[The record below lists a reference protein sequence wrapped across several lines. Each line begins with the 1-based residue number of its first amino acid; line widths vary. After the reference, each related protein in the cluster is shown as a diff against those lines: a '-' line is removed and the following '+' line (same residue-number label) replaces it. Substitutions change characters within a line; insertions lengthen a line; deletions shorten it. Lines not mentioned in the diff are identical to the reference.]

1 MMFLFTARPKNRA
14 VDTVKGREAL
24 GEENQASR
32 FTALVKA
39 RKCPAVGWRGAGGLR
54 PRPLGLDFRSPRR
67 RVPGSLTPLWAPVKT
82 TVPVAG
88 TMEAPVE
95 AEVENEDGDSICGDL
110 CFMDKGLRSIS
121 ELSLDSSLHA
131 INLHCNNIS
140 KIEAID
146 HVWNLQHLDLSSNQ
160 INRIEGLNTL
170 TKLCTL
176 NLSCNLITR
185 IEGLEALTNLTRLN
199 LSYNHINDLS
209 GLIPLHGIKHK
220 LRYIDLHSNCIDSI
234 HHLLQCVVGLNFL
247 TNLILE
253 KNGEDNPV
261 CRVPGYRAIML
272 QTLPQL
278 RILDCKNIFGEPVN
292 LSEINSSRLQCLE
305 GLLDNLVSSDSPLNI
320 SEDEIIDSMP
330 VVTPPIDEIAPL
342 DQFASPTDTG
352 LTSFISICPSS
363 EPEKVNHENNFHND
377 MKLQKLD
384 DQILQLLTET
394 SDSLLD
400 NVPEKDLRPKRDTD
414 MTSESDYGNRKECNR
429 RIPRRSK
436 IPYYSKTIQTIK
448 HHNKNNPFMSCNRKM
463 KPPFFKDLYV
473 RSSLANCNMLEE
485 SEEQKTEI
493 IKVDNSS
500 SEDTTYR
507 TLVEQLDQER
517 EKRWK
522 AEQAEKKLMDYIAE
536 LHKHAN
542 EKKDIHSLALLT
554 TDRLREII
562 FKERNSKVQLEVM
575 VHKLQNE
582 IKKLTI
588 ELIKARDQ
596 QEDHIRHLRTL
607 EKALEKMERQK
618 GQQQAAQMRLIQE
631 VELKAAA
638 ADTEINLLRTSLH
651 QEKEQVQQLHELLAL
666 KEKEHRK
673 ELETR
678 EFLSDAEFQEAL
690 AKEVA
695 KEERKHEQDIKEYQE
710 KIDILNQR
718 YMDLENEFRIAL
730 TVEAR
735 RFKDV
740 KDGFEN
746 VATELAKSK
755 HALVWAQRK
764 ENESSSLI
772 KDLTCMVKEQKIK
785 LAEVSKLKQETATN
799 LQNQINTL
807 EILIEDDKQKSIQI
821 ELLKHEKVQLI
832 SELAAKESLIYGLR
846 TERKVWGHE
855 LAQQGSSLALDRGK
869 LEAQI
874 ESLCRENESLRKA
887 NECDNDALRI
897 KCKIIEDQTETIG
910 KLKTCVQ
917 EREEQIK
924 ILQEKI
930 TEIQK
935 CTQEQL
941 DEKSSQLDDI
951 IEKLERHNERKEKL
965 KQQLKVKELE
975 LEEIRKAYSTLNQKW
990 HDKGELLSHLE
1001 MQVKEVKEKF
1011 ENKERKLKAERDKSI
1026 ELQKDAVEKLHSMDD
1041 AFKKQVDAIVEAHH
1055 AEIIQLASEKQK
1067 YIDSA
1072 NLKVHRVEE
1081 EMRELL
1087 QETCKNKKAMEEKIR
1102 QLAFAL
1108 TEIQQEM

>member
-1 MMFLFTARPKNRA
+1 
-14 VDTVKGREAL
+14 
-24 GEENQASR
+24 
-32 FTALVKA
+32 
-39 RKCPAVGWRGAGGLR
+39 
-54 PRPLGLDFRSPRR
+54 
-67 RVPGSLTPLWAPVKT
+67 
-82 TVPVAG
+82 
-88 TMEAPVE
+88 MEAPME
-95 AEVENEDGDSICGDL
+95 AEVENEDGDSSCGDL
-110 CFMDKGLRSIS
+110 CFMDKGLRSMS

-146 HVWNLQHLDLSSNQ
+146 HVWNLRHLDLSSNQ
-160 INRIEGLNTL
+160 ISRIEGLSTL

-185 IEGLEALTNLTRLN
+185 VEGLEALTNLTKLN

-253 KNGEDNPV
+253 KNEEDNPV

-292 LSEINSSRLQCLE
+292 LSEVNSSRLQCLE

-320 SEDEIIDSMP
+320 SEDE
-330 VVTPPIDEIAPL
+330 
-342 DQFASPTDTG
+342 
-352 LTSFISICPSS
+352 
-363 EPEKVNHENNFHND
+363 
-377 MKLQKLD
+377 
-384 DQILQLLTET
+384 T
-394 SDSLLD
+394 SDSFID

-414 MTSESDYGNRKECNR
+414 ITSESDYGNRKECNR
-429 RIPRRSK
+429 RISRRSK
-436 IPYYSKTIQTIK
+436 VPYYSKTIQAIK
-448 HHNKNNPFMSCNRKM
+448 HHTKNNNPFMSCNRKM
-463 KPPFFKDLYV
+463 KQPFFKELYV

-493 IKVDNSS
+493 IKVDKSS

-507 TLVEQLDQER
+507 SLVEQLDQER

-522 AEQAEKKLMDYIAE
+522 AEQAEKKLLDYIDE
-536 LHKHAN
+536 LHKHASG
-542 EKKDIHSLALLT
+542 KKDLHSLALLT
-554 TDRLREII
+554 TDRLKEII

-575 VHKLQNE
+575 VHRLQNE

-638 ADTEINLLRTSLH
+638 ADREINLLRTSLH

-666 KEKEHRK
+666 KEQEHRK

-678 EFLSDAEFQEAL
+678 EFFSDAEFQEAL

-710 KIDILNQR
+710 KIDTLNQQ

-772 KDLTCMVKEQKIK
+772 KDLTCMVKEQKTK
-785 LAEVSKLKQETATN
+785 LAEVSKLKQETAAN

-855 LAQQGSSLALDRGK
+855 LAQQGTSLISNREK

-874 ESLCRENESLRKA
+874 ESLCRENESLRKT

-910 KLKTCVQ
+910 KLKSCLQ

-924 ILQEKI
+924 ILQEKM

-965 KQQLKVKELE
+965 KQQLKIKELE

-1087 QETCKNKKAMEEKIR
+1087 QETCKNKKAMEEKIK
-1102 QLAFAL
+1102 QLALAL

>member
-1 MMFLFTARPKNRA
+1 
-14 VDTVKGREAL
+14 
-24 GEENQASR
+24 
-32 FTALVKA
+32 
-39 RKCPAVGWRGAGGLR
+39 
-54 PRPLGLDFRSPRR
+54 
-67 RVPGSLTPLWAPVKT
+67 
-82 TVPVAG
+82 
-88 TMEAPVE
+88 MEAPVE
-95 AEVENEDGDSICGDL
+95 AEVENGDGDSSCGDL

-121 ELSLDSSLHA
+121 ELSLDSTLHA

-160 INRIEGLNTL
+160 ITQIEGLNTL

-176 NLSCNLITR
+176 NLSCNMITR
-185 IEGLEALTNLTRLN
+185 IEGLETLINLTRLN

-234 HHLLQCVVGLNFL
+234 HHLLQCMVGLHFL

-253 KNGEDNPV
+253 TNGEDNPV
-261 CRVPGYRAIML
+261 CRVPGYRAILL

-292 LSEINSSRLQCLE
+292 LSKINSSRLQCLE
-305 GLLDNLVSSDSPLNI
+305 GLLDNLFSSDSPLNI
-320 SEDEIIDSMP
+320 SEDE
-330 VVTPPIDEIAPL
+330 
-342 DQFASPTDTG
+342 
-352 LTSFISICPSS
+352 
-363 EPEKVNHENNFHND
+363 
-377 MKLQKLD
+377 
-384 DQILQLLTET
+384 T
-394 SDSLLD
+394 SDSLIS
-400 NVPEKDLRPKRDTD
+400 NVPEKDIRPKRDTD
-414 MTSESDYGNRKECNR
+414 MTSESEYGNRKECNR
-429 RIPRRSK
+429 RIPQRSK

-448 HHNKNNPFMSCNRKM
+448 HHNKNNAFMSCNRKM
-463 KPPFFKDLYV
+463 KQPFFKDLYV
-473 RSSLANCNMLEE
+473 RSSLANCNTLEE
-485 SEEQKTEI
+485 SEEQKKEL

-507 TLVEQLDQER
+507 TLLQQLDQER

-522 AEQAEKKLMDYIAE
+522 AEQAEKKLRNYIDE
-536 LHKHAN
+536 LHKHAK
-542 EKKDIHSLALLT
+542 EKKGFHTLARLT
-554 TDRLREII
+554 TDRLKEII
-562 FKERNSKVQLEVM
+562 YKERNSKAQLEVM

-582 IKKLTI
+582 VKNLSI

-596 QEDHIRHLRTL
+596 QEYHIRHLRTL

-618 GQQQAAQMRLIQE
+618 GQQQAAQIRLIQE
-631 VELKAAA
+631 MELKAAA
-638 ADTEINLLRTSLH
+638 ADREINLLRTSLH
-651 QEKEQVQQLHELLAL
+651 QEKEQVQQLHEVLTL
-666 KEKEHRK
+666 KEQEHRK

-710 KIDILNQR
+710 KIDTLNQQ

-772 KDLTCMVKEQKIK
+772 KDLNCMVKEQKTK
-785 LAEVSKLKQETATN
+785 LAEVSKLKQETAAN

-855 LAQQGSSLALDRGK
+855 LAQQGSSLALNRGK
-869 LEAQI
+869 LEAQN

-887 NECDNDALRI
+887 NERDNDALRI

-910 KLKTCVQ
+910 KLKVCVQ
-917 EREEQIK
+917 EKEEQIK
-924 ILQEKI
+924 VLQEKI
-930 TEIQK
+930 IEIQK

-941 DEKSSQLDDI
+941 DEKSLQLDDV

-965 KQQLKVKELE
+965 KQQLKIKELE

-1011 ENKERKLKAERDKSI
+1011 EDKEKKLKAERDKSI

-1041 AFKKQVDAIVEAHH
+1041 AFKKQVDAIVEAHQ

-1072 NLKVHRVEE
+1072 NFKVHLVEE

-1087 QETCKNKKAMEEKIR
+1087 QETCKNKKAMEEKIK

-1108 TEIQQEM
+1108 TEIQREM

>member
-1 MMFLFTARPKNRA
+1 
-14 VDTVKGREAL
+14 
-24 GEENQASR
+24 
-32 FTALVKA
+32 
-39 RKCPAVGWRGAGGLR
+39 
-54 PRPLGLDFRSPRR
+54 
-67 RVPGSLTPLWAPVKT
+67 
-82 TVPVAG
+82 
-88 TMEAPVE
+88 MEAPVE
-95 AEVENEDGDSICGDL
+95 AEVENEDGDSSCGDL

-146 HVWNLQHLDLSSNQ
+146 HLWNLQHLDLSSNQ
-160 INRIEGLNTL
+160 INQIEGLNTL

-220 LRYIDLHSNCIDSI
+220 LRFIDLHSNCIDSI

-253 KNGEDNPV
+253 KNGDDNPV
-261 CRVPGYRAIML
+261 CHVPGYRAIML

-305 GLLDNLVSSDSPLNI
+305 GLLNNLVSSDSPLNT

-363 EPEKVNHENNFHND
+363 EPEKVNHKNSFHND

-394 SDSLLD
+394 SDSLID

-448 HHNKNNPFMSCNRKM
+448 HHHKNNNPFMSCNRKM

-500 SEDTTYR
+500 LEDTTYR
-507 TLVEQLDQER
+507 TLLEQLDQER

-666 KEKEHRK
+666 KEQEHRK

-678 EFLSDAEFQEAL
+678 EFFSDAEFQEAL

-710 KIDILNQR
+710 KIDTLNQQ

-772 KDLTCMVKEQKIK
+772 KDLTCMVKEQKTK
-785 LAEVSKLKQETATN
+785 LAEVSKLKQETAAN
-799 LQNQINTL
+799 LQNQISTL

-855 LAQQGSSLALDRGK
+855 LAQHGSSLALDRGK

-874 ESLCRENESLRKA
+874 ESLYRENESLRKK

-910 KLKTCVQ
+910 KLKACVQ

>member
-1 MMFLFTARPKNRA
+1 
-14 VDTVKGREAL
+14 
-24 GEENQASR
+24 
-32 FTALVKA
+32 
-39 RKCPAVGWRGAGGLR
+39 
-54 PRPLGLDFRSPRR
+54 
-67 RVPGSLTPLWAPVKT
+67 
-82 TVPVAG
+82 
-88 TMEAPVE
+88 MEAPVE
-95 AEVENEDGDSICGDL
+95 AEVENGDGDSSCGDL

-121 ELSLDSSLHA
+121 ELSLDSTLHA

-160 INRIEGLNTL
+160 ITQIEGLNTL

-176 NLSCNLITR
+176 NLSCNMITR
-185 IEGLEALTNLTRLN
+185 IEGLETLINLTRLN

-234 HHLLQCVVGLNFL
+234 HHLLQCMVGLHFL

-253 KNGEDNPV
+253 TNGEDNPV
-261 CRVPGYRAIML
+261 CRVPGYRAILL

-292 LSEINSSRLQCLE
+292 LSKINSSRLQCLE
-305 GLLDNLVSSDSPLNI
+305 GLLDNLFSSDSPLNI
-320 SEDEIIDSMP
+320 SEDE
-330 VVTPPIDEIAPL
+330 
-342 DQFASPTDTG
+342 
-352 LTSFISICPSS
+352 
-363 EPEKVNHENNFHND
+363 
-377 MKLQKLD
+377 
-384 DQILQLLTET
+384 T
-394 SDSLLD
+394 SDSLIS

-414 MTSESDYGNRKECNR
+414 MTSESEYGNRKECNR

-463 KPPFFKDLYV
+463 KQPFFKDLYV
-473 RSSLANCNMLEE
+473 RSSLANCNTLEE
-485 SEEQKTEI
+485 SEEQKKELI
-493 IKVDNSS
+493 RVDNSS

-507 TLVEQLDQER
+507 TLLQQLDQER

-522 AEQAEKKLMDYIAE
+522 AEQAEKKLRSYIDE
-536 LHKHAN
+536 LHKHAK
-542 EKKDIHSLALLT
+542 EKKGFHTLAMLT
-554 TDRLREII
+554 TDRLKEII
-562 FKERNSKVQLEVM
+562 YKERNSKAQLEVM

-582 IKKLTI
+582 VKNLSI
-588 ELIKARDQ
+588 ELIEARDQ
-596 QEDHIRHLRTL
+596 QEYHIRHLRTL

-618 GQQQAAQMRLIQE
+618 GQQQAAQIRLIQE
-631 VELKAAA
+631 MELKAAA
-638 ADTEINLLRTSLH
+638 ADREINLLRTSLH
-651 QEKEQVQQLHELLAL
+651 QEKEQVQQLHEVLTL
-666 KEKEHRK
+666 KEQEHRK

-710 KIDILNQR
+710 KIDTLNQQ

-772 KDLTCMVKEQKIK
+772 KDLTCMVKEQKTK
-785 LAEVSKLKQETATN
+785 LAEVSKLKQETAAN

-855 LAQQGSSLALDRGK
+855 LAQQGSSLALNRGK
-869 LEAQI
+869 LEAQN

-887 NECDNDALRI
+887 NERDNDALRI

-910 KLKTCVQ
+910 KLKVCVQ
-917 EREEQIK
+917 EKEEQIK
-924 ILQEKI
+924 VLQEKI
-930 TEIQK
+930 IEIQK

-941 DEKSSQLDDI
+941 DEKSLQLDDV

-965 KQQLKVKELE
+965 KQQLKIKELE

-1011 ENKERKLKAERDKSI
+1011 EDKEKKLKAERDKSI

-1041 AFKKQVDAIVEAHH
+1041 AFKKQVDAIVEAHQ

-1072 NLKVHRVEE
+1072 NFKVHLVEE

-1087 QETCKNKKAMEEKIR
+1087 QETCKNKKAMEEKIK

-1108 TEIQQEM
+1108 TEIQREM

>member
-1 MMFLFTARPKNRA
+1 
-14 VDTVKGREAL
+14 
-24 GEENQASR
+24 
-32 FTALVKA
+32 
-39 RKCPAVGWRGAGGLR
+39 
-54 PRPLGLDFRSPRR
+54 
-67 RVPGSLTPLWAPVKT
+67 
-82 TVPVAG
+82 
-88 TMEAPVE
+88 MEAPVE
-95 AEVENEDGDSICGDL
+95 AEVENEDGDSSCGDL
-110 CFMDKGLRSIS
+110 CFMDKGLRSMS

-146 HVWNLQHLDLSSNQ
+146 HVWNLRHLDLSSNQ
-160 INRIEGLNTL
+160 ISRIEGLSTL

-185 IEGLEALTNLTRLN
+185 VEGLEALTNLTKLN

-253 KNGEDNPV
+253 KNEEDNPV

-320 SEDEIIDSMP
+320 SEDE
-330 VVTPPIDEIAPL
+330 
-342 DQFASPTDTG
+342 
-352 LTSFISICPSS
+352 
-363 EPEKVNHENNFHND
+363 
-377 MKLQKLD
+377 
-384 DQILQLLTET
+384 T
-394 SDSLLD
+394 SDSFID

-414 MTSESDYGNRKECNR
+414 ITSESDYGNRKECNR
-429 RIPRRSK
+429 RISRRSK
-436 IPYYSKTIQTIK
+436 VPYYSKTIQTIK
-448 HHNKNNPFMSCNRKM
+448 HHTKNNNPFMSCNRKM
-463 KPPFFKDLYV
+463 KQPFFKELYV

-493 IKVDNSS
+493 IKVDKSS

-507 TLVEQLDQER
+507 SLVEQLDQER

-522 AEQAEKKLMDYIAE
+522 AEQAEKKLLDYIDE
-536 LHKHAN
+536 LHKHASG
-542 EKKDIHSLALLT
+542 KKALHSLALLT
-554 TDRLREII
+554 TDRLKEII

-575 VHKLQNE
+575 VHRLQNE

-638 ADTEINLLRTSLH
+638 ADREINLLRTSLH

-666 KEKEHRK
+666 KEQEHRK

-678 EFLSDAEFQEAL
+678 EFFSDAEFQEAL

-710 KIDILNQR
+710 KIDTLNQQ

-772 KDLTCMVKEQKIK
+772 KDLTCMVKEQKTK
-785 LAEVSKLKQETATN
+785 LAEVSKLKQETAAN

-855 LAQQGSSLALDRGK
+855 LEQQGTSLISNRGK

-874 ESLCRENESLRKA
+874 ESLCRENESLRKT

-910 KLKTCVQ
+910 KLKSCLQ

-924 ILQEKI
+924 ILQEKM

-965 KQQLKVKELE
+965 KQQLKIKELE

-1055 AEIIQLASEKQK
+1055 AEIVQLASEKQK

-1087 QETCKNKKAMEEKIR
+1087 QETCKNKKAMEEKIK
-1102 QLAFAL
+1102 QLALAL

>member
-1 MMFLFTARPKNRA
+1 
-14 VDTVKGREAL
+14 
-24 GEENQASR
+24 
-32 FTALVKA
+32 
-39 RKCPAVGWRGAGGLR
+39 
-54 PRPLGLDFRSPRR
+54 
-67 RVPGSLTPLWAPVKT
+67 
-82 TVPVAG
+82 
-88 TMEAPVE
+88 MEAPVE
-95 AEVENEDGDSICGDL
+95 PEVENEDGESRCGDL

-121 ELSLDSSLHA
+121 ELSLDSTLRA

-140 KIEAID
+140 KIKAID
-146 HVWNLQHLDLSSNQ
+146 HIWNLQHLDLSSNQ
-160 INRIEGLNTL
+160 ISQIEGLNTL
-170 TKLCTL
+170 TKLRTL

-185 IEGLEALTNLTRLN
+185 IEGLKALTNLTRLN

-209 GLIPLHGIKHK
+209 GLMPLHGIKHK

-234 HHLLQCVVGLNFL
+234 HHLLQCTVGLRFL

-261 CRVPGYRAIML
+261 CHLPGYRAVML

-292 LSEINSSRLQCLE
+292 MAEINSSHLQCFE
-305 GLLDNLVSSDSPLNI
+305 GLSDNLVSSDSPLNI
-320 SEDEIIDSMP
+320 SENEISDGMP
-330 VVTPPIDEIAPL
+330 VVTPPIDEVTPL
-342 DQFASPTDTG
+342 DHF
-352 LTSFISICPSS
+352 TS
-363 EPEKVNHENNFHND
+363 N
-377 MKLQKLD
+377 
-384 DQILQLLTET
+384 
-394 SDSLLD
+394 SLID
-400 NVPEKDLRPKRDTD
+400 NVPEKDLRPRRDTD
-414 MTSESDYGNRKECNR
+414 VTSESDCGNRKECNR
-429 RIPRRSK
+429 KIPRRSK
-436 IPYYSKTIQTIK
+436 IPYYSKTIQTVK
-448 HHNKNNPFMSCNRKM
+448 RHSKNNNAFISCNRKM
-463 KPPFFKDLYV
+463 KPPFFKELHI
-473 RSSLANCNMLEE
+473 RSSLVNNNILEE
-485 SEEQKTEI
+485 SEKQKTEI
-493 IKVDNSS
+493 IKVNNGS
-500 SEDTTYR
+500 SENATYR
-507 TLVEQLDQER
+507 ALVEELDQER

-522 AEQAEKKLMDYIAE
+522 AEQTEKKLMDYIDE

-554 TDRLREII
+554 TDRLKEII
-562 FKERNSKVQLEVM
+562 FKERNSKLQLEIM
-575 VHKLQNE
+575 VHRLQNE
-582 IKKLTI
+582 IKKLTV

-596 QEDHIRHLRTL
+596 QEDHVRHLRTL
-607 EKALEKMERQK
+607 EKALEKKERQK
-618 GQQQAAQMRLIQE
+618 RQQQAAQMRLIQE
-631 VELKAAA
+631 VELKAVA
-638 ADTEINLLRTSLH
+638 ADREINLLRTSLH
-651 QEKEQVQQLHELLAL
+651 QEKEHVQQLHELLAL
-666 KEKEHRK
+666 KEQEHRK
-673 ELETR
+673 DLETR
-678 EFLSDAEFQEAL
+678 EFFSEAEFQEAL

-695 KEERKHEQDIKEYQE
+695 KEERKHEQVIKEYQN
-710 KIDILNQR
+710 KIDALNQQ

-755 HALVWAQRK
+755 NALVWAQRK

-772 KDLTCMVKEQKIK
+772 KDLTSMVKEQKTK

-807 EILIEDDKQKSIQI
+807 EILSEDDKQKSIQI
-821 ELLKHEKVQLI
+821 ELLKHEKMQLI

-855 LAQQGSSLALDRGK
+855 LAQQESSLAQNHGR

-874 ESLCRENESLRKA
+874 ESLCKENESLRKA
-887 NECDNDALRI
+887 SERDNDTLRI
-897 KCKIIEDQTETIG
+897 KCKIVEDQTETIG
-910 KLKTCVQ
+910 KLKECLQ

-924 ILQEKI
+924 ILHEKI

-941 DEKSSQLDDI
+941 DEKSSQLDEI

-990 HDKGELLSHLE
+990 HDKGELLCHLE
-1001 MQVKEVKEKF
+1001 MQVKEVKENF

-1026 ELQKDAVEKLHSMDD
+1026 ELQKDAIEMLHSMDD
-1041 AFKKQVDAIVEAHH
+1041 AFKKQVDAIVEAHQ

-1067 YIDSA
+1067 CIDSA
-1072 NLKVHRVEE
+1072 NLKVHQVEE
-1081 EMRELL
+1081 EMRGLL
-1087 QETCKNKKAMEEKIR
+1087 EETCKNKKAMEIKIK

-1108 TEIQQEM
+1108 NQIQQEM

>member
-1 MMFLFTARPKNRA
+1 M
-14 VDTVKGREAL
+14 EAL
-24 GEENQASR
+24 
-32 FTALVKA
+32 
-39 RKCPAVGWRGAGGLR
+39 
-54 PRPLGLDFRSPRR
+54 
-67 RVPGSLTPLWAPVKT
+67 
-82 TVPVAG
+82 
-88 TMEAPVE
+88 VE
-95 AEVENEDGDSICGDL
+95 PEVENEDGESRCGDL

-121 ELSLDSSLHA
+121 ELSLDSALRA

-140 KIEAID
+140 KIKAID
-146 HVWNLQHLDLSSNQ
+146 HIWNLQHLDLSSNQ
-160 INRIEGLNTL
+160 ISQIEGLNTL
-170 TKLCTL
+170 TKLRTL

-185 IEGLEALTNLTRLN
+185 IEGLKALTNLTRLN

-209 GLIPLHGIKHK
+209 GLMPLHGIKHK

-234 HHLLQCVVGLNFL
+234 HHLLQCTVGLRFL

-261 CRVPGYRAIML
+261 CHLPGYRVVML

-292 LSEINSSRLQCLE
+292 MAEINSSHLQCFE

-320 SEDEIIDSMP
+320 SEDEIFDGMP
-330 VVTPPIDEIAPL
+330 VVTPPIDEVAPL
-342 DQFASPTDTG
+342 DHF
-352 LTSFISICPSS
+352 TS
-363 EPEKVNHENNFHND
+363 N
-377 MKLQKLD
+377 
-384 DQILQLLTET
+384 
-394 SDSLLD
+394 SLID

-414 MTSESDYGNRKECNR
+414 VTSESDYGNRKECNR
-429 RIPRRSK
+429 KIPRRSK
-436 IPYYSKTIQTIK
+436 IPYYSKTIQTVK
-448 HHNKNNPFMSCNRKM
+448 HHSKNNNAFISCNRKM
-463 KPPFFKDLYV
+463 KPPFFKELHV
-473 RSSLANCNMLEE
+473 RSSLGNNNILEE
-485 SEEQKTEI
+485 SEKQKTEI
-493 IKVDNSS
+493 IKVNNGS
-500 SEDTTYR
+500 SENATYR
-507 TLVEQLDQER
+507 ALVEELDQER

-522 AEQAEKKLMDYIAE
+522 AEQTEKKLMDYIDE

-554 TDRLREII
+554 TDRLKEII
-562 FKERNSKVQLEVM
+562 FKERNSKLQLEIM
-575 VHKLQNE
+575 VHSLQNE

-596 QEDHIRHLRTL
+596 QEDHVRHLITL
-607 EKALEKMERQK
+607 EKALEKKERQK

-638 ADTEINLLRTSLH
+638 ADREINLLRTSLH

-666 KEKEHRK
+666 KEQEHRK
-673 ELETR
+673 DLETR
-678 EFLSDAEFQEAL
+678 EFFSEAEFQEAL
-690 AKEVA
+690 AKEIA
-695 KEERKHEQDIKEYQE
+695 KEERKHEQVIKEYQD
-710 KIDILNQR
+710 KIDALNQQ

-772 KDLTCMVKEQKIK
+772 KDLTSMVKEQKTK

-807 EILIEDDKQKSIQI
+807 EILSEDDKQKSIQI
-821 ELLKHEKVQLI
+821 ELLKHEKMQLI

-855 LAQQGSSLALDRGK
+855 LAQQGSSLAQNHGR

-887 NECDNDALRI
+887 SERDNDTLRI

-910 KLKTCVQ
+910 KLKECLQ

-924 ILQEKI
+924 ILHEKI

-941 DEKSSQLDDI
+941 DEKSSQLDEI

-990 HDKGELLSHLE
+990 HDKGELLCHLE
-1001 MQVKEVKEKF
+1001 MQVKEVKENF

-1026 ELQKDAVEKLHSMDD
+1026 ELQKFIKLKKKCVDFWKKH
-1041 AFKKQVDAIVEAHH
+1041 ARTKKQW
-1055 AEIIQLASEKQK
+1055 K
-1067 YIDSA
+1067 
-1072 NLKVHRVEE
+1072 
-1081 EMRELL
+1081 
-1087 QETCKNKKAMEEKIR
+1087 
-1102 QLAFAL
+1102 
-1108 TEIQQEM
+1108 

>member
-1 MMFLFTARPKNRA
+1 M
-14 VDTVKGREAL
+14 EAL
-24 GEENQASR
+24 
-32 FTALVKA
+32 
-39 RKCPAVGWRGAGGLR
+39 
-54 PRPLGLDFRSPRR
+54 
-67 RVPGSLTPLWAPVKT
+67 
-82 TVPVAG
+82 
-88 TMEAPVE
+88 VE
-95 AEVENEDGDSICGDL
+95 PEVENEDGESRCGDL
-110 CFMDKGLRSIS
+110 CFIDKGLRSIS
-121 ELSLDSSLHA
+121 ELSLDSALRA

-140 KIEAID
+140 KIKAID
-146 HVWNLQHLDLSSNQ
+146 HIWNLQHLDMSSNQ
-160 INRIEGLNTL
+160 ISQIEGLNTL
-170 TKLCTL
+170 TKLRTL

-185 IEGLEALTNLTRLN
+185 IEGLKALTNLTRLN

-209 GLIPLHGIKHK
+209 GLMPLHGIKHK

-234 HHLLQCVVGLNFL
+234 HHLLQCTVGLRFL

-261 CRVPGYRAIML
+261 CHLPGYRAVML

-292 LSEINSSRLQCLE
+292 MAEINSSHLQCFE

-320 SEDEIIDSMP
+320 SEDEIFDGMP
-330 VVTPPIDEIAPL
+330 VVTPPIDEVAPL
-342 DQFASPTDTG
+342 DHF
-352 LTSFISICPSS
+352 TS
-363 EPEKVNHENNFHND
+363 N
-377 MKLQKLD
+377 
-384 DQILQLLTET
+384 
-394 SDSLLD
+394 SLID

-414 MTSESDYGNRKECNR
+414 VTSESDYGNRKECNR
-429 RIPRRSK
+429 KIPRRSK
-436 IPYYSKTIQTIK
+436 IPYYSKTIQTVK
-448 HHNKNNPFMSCNRKM
+448 HHSKNNNAFISCNRKM
-463 KPPFFKDLYV
+463 KPPFFKELHV
-473 RSSLANCNMLEE
+473 RSSLVNSNILEE
-485 SEEQKTEI
+485 SEKQKTEI
-493 IKVDNSS
+493 IKVNNGS
-500 SEDTTYR
+500 SENATYR
-507 TLVEQLDQER
+507 ALVEELDQER

-522 AEQAEKKLMDYIAE
+522 AEQTEKKLMDYIDE

-554 TDRLREII
+554 TDRLKEII
-562 FKERNSKVQLEVM
+562 FKERNSKLQLEIM
-575 VHKLQNE
+575 VHSLQNE

-596 QEDHIRHLRTL
+596 QEDHVRHLRTL
-607 EKALEKMERQK
+607 EKALEKKERQK

-638 ADTEINLLRTSLH
+638 ADREINLLRTSLH

-666 KEKEHRK
+666 KEQEHRK
-673 ELETR
+673 DLETR
-678 EFLSDAEFQEAL
+678 EFFSEAEFQEAL
-690 AKEVA
+690 AKEIA
-695 KEERKHEQDIKEYQE
+695 KEERKHEQVIKEYQDQ
-710 KIDILNQR
+710 IDALNQQ

-772 KDLTCMVKEQKIK
+772 KDLTSMVKEQKTK

-807 EILIEDDKQKSIQI
+807 EILSEDDKQKSIQI
-821 ELLKHEKVQLI
+821 ELLKHEKMQLI

-855 LAQQGSSLALDRGK
+855 LAQQGSSLAQNHGR

-887 NECDNDALRI
+887 SERDNDTLRI
-897 KCKIIEDQTETIG
+897 KCKIVEDQTETIG
-910 KLKTCVQ
+910 KLKECLQ

-924 ILQEKI
+924 ILHEKI

-941 DEKSSQLDDI
+941 DEKSSQLDEI

-990 HDKGELLSHLE
+990 HDKGELLCHLE
-1001 MQVKEVKEKF
+1001 MQVKEVKENF

-1026 ELQKDAVEKLHSMDD
+1026 ELQKFIKLKKKCVDFWKKH
-1041 AFKKQVDAIVEAHH
+1041 ARTKKQW
-1055 AEIIQLASEKQK
+1055 K
-1067 YIDSA
+1067 
-1072 NLKVHRVEE
+1072 
-1081 EMRELL
+1081 
-1087 QETCKNKKAMEEKIR
+1087 
-1102 QLAFAL
+1102 
-1108 TEIQQEM
+1108 

>member
-1 MMFLFTARPKNRA
+1 
-14 VDTVKGREAL
+14 
-24 GEENQASR
+24 
-32 FTALVKA
+32 
-39 RKCPAVGWRGAGGLR
+39 
-54 PRPLGLDFRSPRR
+54 
-67 RVPGSLTPLWAPVKT
+67 
-82 TVPVAG
+82 
-88 TMEAPVE
+88 MEASVE

-160 INRIEGLNTL
+160 IDRIEGLNTL

-199 LSYNHINDLS
+199 LSYNQINDLS

-253 KNGEDNPV
+253 KNGDDNPV
-261 CRVPGYRAIML
+261 CHVPGYRAIML

-292 LSEINSSRLQCLE
+292 SSEINSSRLQFLE

-320 SEDEIIDSMP
+320 SEDE
-330 VVTPPIDEIAPL
+330 
-342 DQFASPTDTG
+342 
-352 LTSFISICPSS
+352 
-363 EPEKVNHENNFHND
+363 
-377 MKLQKLD
+377 
-384 DQILQLLTET
+384 T
-394 SDSLLD
+394 SDSLVD

-436 IPYYSKTIQTIK
+436 IPYHSKTIQTIK
-448 HHNKNNPFMSCNRKM
+448 HHSKNNNPFMSCNRKM
-463 KPPFFKDLYV
+463 KPPFFKDLYI

-485 SEEQKTEI
+485 AEERKTEI

-507 TLVEQLDQER
+507 TLIEQLEQER

-542 EKKDIHSLALLT
+542 EKKDIHSLAVLT

-562 FKERNSKVQLEVM
+562 FKERNSKIQLEVM

-666 KEKEHRK
+666 KEQEHRK

-678 EFLSDAEFQEAL
+678 EFFSDAEFQEAL

-710 KIDILNQR
+710 KIDTLNQQ

-735 RFKDV
+735 RFQDV

-772 KDLTCMVKEQKIK
+772 KDLTCMVKEQKTK
-785 LAEVSKLKQETATN
+785 LAEVSKLKQETAAN

-855 LAQQGSSLALDRGK
+855 LAQQGSTLALDRGK

-874 ESLCRENESLRKA
+874 ESLYRENESLRKA

-897 KCKIIEDQTETIG
+897 KCKIIEDQTETIT

-930 TEIQK
+930 TEIQR

-1011 ENKERKLKAERDKSI
+1011 ENKERKLKAERDKSV

-1072 NLKVHRVEE
+1072 NLKVHQVEE